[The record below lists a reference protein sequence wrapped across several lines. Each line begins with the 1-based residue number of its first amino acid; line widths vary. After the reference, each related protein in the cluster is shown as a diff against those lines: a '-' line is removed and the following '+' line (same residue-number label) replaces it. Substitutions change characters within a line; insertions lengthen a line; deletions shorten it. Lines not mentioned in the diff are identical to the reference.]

1 MPLKVVYRPLKG
13 LVPYAK
19 NSMQHPAAQIEKIM
33 ASMAE
38 FGWTNPLL
46 VADNDL
52 IAGHARLVA
61 ALQIAE
67 AGLVIPGNKDP
78 WAGPTVDLSHLTKNQ
93 RAAYVIADN
102 RLARDGKFDNGLLA
116 EELGWLSDDGF
127 NIGLI
132 GFEDDELAMLLGG
145 TAPGEGPDPDDVPE
159 TPVHPVTQPGDIW
172 ILGKHRI
179 ACCDSRDPQ
188 MVSDLLN
195 GVQPHLMVT
204 DPPYGD
210 DYDPKDRGK
219 IRTTDGKTLSHNK
232 HRAVGKVAQDDVSDW
247 GEAYRL
253 FPGDVA
259 YVWHAGRNPAACQL
273 NLESAGFRIRAQI
286 VWAKSALVVS
296 LGHYHWQHEPCFY
309 AVREKKTA
317 HWTGDRKQTTLW
329 EIDKLPR
336 NMTGHSTEKPIECML
351 RPMENNS
358 SVGQIIYDPFLG
370 SGTSMM
376 AGQLSGRFV
385 YAAEIMPAFV
395 DVAILRWQR
404 FTEEEAVLEA
414 TGKTYAEMAA
424 LRPYDEAAAAE

>member
-127 NIGLI
+127 DIGLI
-132 GFEDDELAMLLGG
+132 GFEDDELALLLGG
-145 TAPGEGPDPDDVPE
+145 VAPGEGPDPDDVPE

-172 ILGKHRI
+172 ICGKHRI
-179 ACCDSRDPQ
+179 CCADSRDPQ

-195 GVQPHLMVT
+195 GVEPHLMIT
-204 DPPYGD
+204 DPPCA
-210 DYDPKDRGK
+210 DYDPEDRG
-219 IRTTDGKTLSHNK
+219 RARNADGKALSTGK
-232 HRAVGKVAQDDVSDW
+232 HRSTSKVEDVADW
-247 GEAYRL
+247 TEAYRL

-259 YVWHAGRNPAACQL
+259 YVWHAAINPGATQKS
-273 NLESAGFRIRAQI
+273 LEAAGFRIRMQI
-286 VWAKSALVVS
+286 IRAKSSFVVS
-296 LGHYHWQHEPCFY
+296 RGHYHLQHEPCFY

-317 HWTGDRKQTTLW
+317 HWVGDRKQSTLW
-329 EIDKLPR
+329 EIDKAPKNSSL
-336 NMTGHSTEKPIECML
+336 STEKPVECML

-358 SVGQIIYDPFLG
+358 STGQVVYDPFLG
-370 SGTSMM
+370 SGSTIM

-385 YAAEIMPAFV
+385 YGCEVEPAIV
-395 DVAILRWQR
+395 DVAVLRWMR
-404 FTEEEAVLEA
+404 FSEEDAILEA
-414 TGKTYAEMAA
+414 TGKCYGEMAA
-424 LRPYDEAAAAE
+424 LRPYDEAVAAE